1 MMSSQS
7 RHSER
12 TVRTQRGIGHVTPD
26 DEHSGR
32 GAQIRKARR
41 QDSNGL
47 AVGASSTIAST
58 ARSSGHDDPQMRS
71 NQPAT
76 VGHLSQKHLTRREGC
91 AQ

>member
-41 QDSNGL
+41 QGL
-47 AVGASSTIAST
+47 EWARRRRIAYH
-58 ARSSGHDDPQMRS
+58 R
-71 NQPAT
+71 
-76 VGHLSQKHLTRREGC
+76 KHGKEQRP
-91 AQ
+91 